1 MPKSVTVIAAPLLL
15 MTVFIVW
22 QALQLA
28 ATTSSFSTPG
38 RQANER
44 MASPTPPA
52 TPKLVSS
59 AMIEQIEPAIS
70 PRTLLLEH
78 FTFEQFARYELPP
91 HAGAIVMV
99 ETGQLRVKMSRAAS
113 KRAMATVETSD
124 PMGGPSFIDLAAGQ
138 SFAAP
143 SRATV
148 MLANLAMEPAKV
160 FLLTIPPYDPA
171 DEQWA
176 PVIPN
181 PLPAG
186 VTREMRISGPTILA
200 YDGPLALD
208 MNLVQVSPEP
218 AVASHLVTGSA
229 LLLVDTGR
237 VAVQMRNGNVMR
249 RPSDQPAV
257 DWAGTTV
264 LSPQQA
270 IILLDGA
277 EAAYRAN
284 GNYPATI
291 VVVAVSETD
300 PQN

>member
-1 MPKSVTVIAAPLLL
+1 MPKSVTFIAAPLLL
-15 MTVFIVW
+15 LAIFIVW
-22 QALQLA
+22 QALELA
-28 ATTSSFSTPG
+28 AITSRSTPV
-38 RQANER
+38 REVNQQA
-44 MASPTPPA
+44 ASPAPPMEPW
-52 TPKLVSS
+52 TVSS
-59 AMIEQIEPAIS
+59 AQIEQIDPAIS
-70 PRTLLLEH
+70 PRTLLLER

-91 HAGAIVMV
+91 HAGVIVMV
-99 ETGQLRVKMSRAAS
+99 ETGHLRVKMAGVPSE
-113 KRAMATVETSD
+113 RAMATVETSD

-148 MLANLAMEPAKV
+148 MLANLAMDPAKV

-171 DEQWA
+171 DERWA

-186 VTREMRISGPTILA
+186 VTREMRISGSTIQA
-200 YDGPLALD
+200 YDGPLSLD
-208 MNLVQVSPEP
+208 MNLIQIAPGGTF
-218 AVASHLVTGSA
+218 ASHVITGSA

-264 LSPQQA
+264 LSPEQA

-284 GNYPATI
+284 GNFPATI
-291 VVVAVSETD
+291 LLVTLSEAALRR
-300 PQN
+300 